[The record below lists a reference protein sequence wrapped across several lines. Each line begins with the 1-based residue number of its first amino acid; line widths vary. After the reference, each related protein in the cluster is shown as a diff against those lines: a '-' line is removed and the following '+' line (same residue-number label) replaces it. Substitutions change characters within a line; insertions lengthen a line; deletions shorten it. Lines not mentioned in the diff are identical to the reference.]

1 MLVVFWVCQVNCVM
15 QHNSVLVREQLGDTV
30 HLTSPTYLPNLHADV
45 YQERTEAAYQIFH

>member
-15 QHNSVLVREQLGDTV
+15 QHNSVLVREQLGDIV